1 LINSPSIIAPTG
13 AFTGQNTESQD
24 SLWHRHAEASTS
36 EAFFQ
41 TWLAL
46 QCLMI
51 EGTVQG
57 VLILGPPESGPF
69 VPAAFWP
76 AGMPPGQLLADAAGR
91 TLEARQAQIVR
102 AASSALVSCPLVLD
116 GQLHGLVAIETALR
130 DESRLREMVRHLRWG
145 LYAIESSLRDQ
156 QSHLEQSTRERL
168 IATLDLVA
176 SVLAEEGF
184 QASAQAL
191 ATDLAT
197 RLDCD
202 RVSIGL
208 VRDKHARVIAVSHSA
223 EFGERMNLIR
233 AVGTA
238 MDESLDQ
245 KSIIVLPL
253 DEGEVMVT
261 RDHAVLSRQFGS
273 DNILTVPFS
282 VGKDTTGAFTFERPA
297 GRPFD
302 ANAVELCQAVVALCA
317 RILEEKRLND
327 RHLPGRVMDSV
338 RGEVSK
344 LTGPRHFGRK
354 IGAIA
359 LMAAAVFF
367 TFATAEFKVGANSSL
382 EGTVRRVLVAP
393 LDGYVASASHRA
405 GDVVKKDAVLAA
417 LDDRDLKLEY
427 FKAAGQRDQY
437 AKQYQEANAQ
447 HDRAQSNIVL
457 AQVQQAEAQMNLLA
471 EQLNRLSIAAP
482 FEGLVVSGDLSQ
494 SLGTAVKR
502 GQVLFEVAPLNAYR
516 VVLEVDEG
524 DISYIKAGQKGSL
537 MLASLPGE
545 VFPLA
550 ITHVTPIAVAKEG
563 RSFFRVEALLGR
575 MSDRL
580 RPGMEGVARVEAGE
594 RKLFWI
600 GTRKLADWVRLT
612 LWSWI

>member
-1 LINSPSIIAPTG
+1 MIQSPSITASG
-13 AFTGQNTESQD
+13 GYSGQTPETPQ
-24 SLWHRHAEASTS
+24 SLWHLHAEASS
-36 EAFFQ
+36 PEAFYN

-46 QCLMI
+46 QCSMV

-57 VLILGPPESGPF
+57 VLVLGPPEAGPF
-69 VPAAFWP
+69 VPASLWP
-76 AGMPPGQLLADAAGR
+76 AGKPPSDFLADVAGR
-91 TLEARQAQIVR
+91 TLEARQAQIVQ
-102 AASSALVSCPLVLD
+102 AASTAVVSCPLVLD
-116 GQLHGLVAIETALR
+116 GQLHGLIAIEGALR
-130 DESRLREMVRHLRWG
+130 DEGRLRETVRHLRWG
-145 LYAIESSLRDQ
+145 LYAIEASLRNR
-156 QSHLEQSTRERL
+156 HLMQEQTTRERL

-184 QASAQAL
+184 EASAQAL

-208 VRDKHARVIAVSHSA
+208 VRDRHARVVAVSHSA

-253 DEGEVMVT
+253 DEAEVLVT

-273 DNILTVPFS
+273 DNILTVPFT
-282 VGKDTTGAFTFERPA
+282 VGKETAGAFTFERPA

-302 ANAVELCQAVVALCA
+302 AEAVELCQAVVALCS

-327 RHLPGRVMDSV
+327 RRLPVRAMDSV
-338 RGEVSK
+338 RAGISK
-344 LTGPRHFGRK
+344 FTGPRHFGRK
-354 IGAIA
+354 IGAVA
-359 LMAAAVFF
+359 LMAAVVFF
-367 TFATAEFKVGANSSL
+367 SFATGEFRVGANSSL

-405 GDVVKKDAVLAA
+405 GDVVPAGKVLAT

-427 FKAAGQRDQY
+427 LKWASQREQY
-437 AKQYQEANAQ
+437 ARQYQEAVAQ

-471 EQLNRLSIAAP
+471 EQLGRLRITAP
-482 FEGLVVSGDLSQ
+482 FEGLVVSGDLNQ

-524 DISYIKAGQKGSL
+524 DISYIEAGQKGSL

-545 VFPLA
+545 VFPLS
-550 ITHVTPIAVAKEG
+550 ITHVTPVAVAKEG
-563 RSFFRVEALLGR
+563 RSYFRVEALLGR
-575 MSDRL
+575 MSERL
-580 RPGMEGVARVEAGE
+580 RPGMEGVARIEAGN

-600 GTRKLADWVRLT
+600 GTRKLTDWVRLT
-612 LWSWI
+612 LWSWV